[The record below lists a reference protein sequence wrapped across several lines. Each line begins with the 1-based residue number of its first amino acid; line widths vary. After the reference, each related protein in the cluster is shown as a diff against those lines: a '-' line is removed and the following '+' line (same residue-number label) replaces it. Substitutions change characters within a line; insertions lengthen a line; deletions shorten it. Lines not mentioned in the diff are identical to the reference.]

1 MNPPLTS
8 YSQMRMQ
15 LRVFMGAAVYKSEDV
30 VVCPDVKSEGVI
42 SGGGTVCAPSAN
54 EYDPAKH
61 DGFLLEVKTDSKPAF
76 YYGGQG
82 DSRSKLFIKNFT
94 NDADVENLGKFKDRL
109 DDDTAIGNDEESYP
123 TVVYQGSTWSAGA
136 NGEQLTE
143 NSGHLGILDSVEF
156 CGRLSGRN
164 LYSDRPKTVKI
175 V

>member
-8 YSQMRMQ
+8 YVQMRMQ

-42 SGGGTVCAPSAN
+42 SGGGTVCAPSAD

-61 DGFLLEVKTDSKPAF
+61 DGFLLKINPGSKPAF

-82 DSRSKLFIKNFT
+82 DSRSKLFIKDFT
-94 NDADVENLGKFKDRL
+94 SDANLQNLGKFKDRL
-109 DDDTAIGNDEESYP
+109 DDDTAIGNDEETYP
-123 TVVYQGSTWSAGA
+123 TVVYQGSTWNASDGA
-136 NGEQLTE
+136 QLTE